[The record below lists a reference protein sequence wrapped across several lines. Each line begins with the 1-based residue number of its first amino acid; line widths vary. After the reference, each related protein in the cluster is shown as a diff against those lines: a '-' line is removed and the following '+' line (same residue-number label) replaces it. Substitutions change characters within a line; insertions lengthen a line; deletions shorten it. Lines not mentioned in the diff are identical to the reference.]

1 MAVPGTPRPIRITLV
16 LLWFEVSLFIPD
28 LSQARSSQQ
37 FSSVEVV
44 IPLRVTSK
52 SRGAGS
58 PGWLSYSLRFG
69 GQRHVV
75 HMRVKRLLI
84 STHLPVFTYS
94 EQHALQ
100 EDHPFVPEDCFYHG
114 FVEGDPESLVALS
127 TCYGGFRG
135 MLQINNL
142 MYEIEPIEYST
153 TFEHLVSQLDSDD
166 TQSPHMR
173 CGLTEELI
181 AQQLALQA
189 SYNFTVEPRSR
200 LNWWTHWRYIELAV
214 VVDHGRYV
222 YSQSNESRV
231 QYDVFHVIN
240 AVDEY
245 FKHMEV
251 DVTLMGMEIWTAR
264 NLIDTTGDLE
274 PVLERFSS
282 WKSPNFDRRIIHDV
296 AHLFRKE
303 LHGIQLGVA
312 YVGGICYV
320 PLNCGIDIFEGNSL
334 TLFAHTLTHELGH
347 NLGMLHDSGPCTCGD
362 RFCIMYPSRQNSRR
376 FSNCSYSEYME
387 TVIST
392 GTCILSPAR
401 PQHITRLRF
410 CGNGAVEEGE
420 ECDCGSLQE
429 CARDHCC
436 MTTCSLKPGAACG
449 HGACCKKCKLLP
461 SGTVCREKT
470 NECDLPEW
478 CNGTSPE
485 CPDDVY
491 LQDGIECGTNSY
503 CYQKACNNHDIQC
516 KEIFGTEASSASASC
531 YNDMNTQGNRFGHCE
546 IYATRYLPCLSYDV
560 MCGRVQCQN
569 VVTLPALKDHYTVH
583 QSHFNNTT
591 CWGTDYHLG
600 MSVPD
605 IGEVKDGTVCDKDKI
620 CLNKRCV
627 SRIRLSVDCQR
638 QHCNRR
644 GVCNNKQHC
653 HCHPGWAPP
662 NCTVKGLGG
671 SIDSGPPPPLPPG
684 ATIPPLEE
692 NTTPSVENPPPPD
705 ANPTS
710 GAESPENPH
719 MARIIFTYV
728 LIFIVLI
735 LFYLFCCLM
744 LCKAKQKNKDEMP
757 EKEDENEQQADES
770 EV

>member
-1 MAVPGTPRPIRITLV
+1 MHARVALLLLWLGV
-16 LLWFEVSLFIPD
+16 LLSSPD
-28 LSQARSSQQ
+28 LSQQ

-181 AQQLALQA
+181 ARQLALQA

-214 VVDHGRYV
+214 VVDHERYV

-274 PVLERFSS
+274 PVLQRFSF
-282 WKSPNFDRRIIHDV
+282 WKFLGFDNRVHNDV

-312 YVGGICYV
+312 YVSGVCQR
-320 PLNCGIDIFEGNSL
+320 PLNSGVDTFDDDNLVS
-334 TLFAHTLTHELGH
+334 FAQTLTHELGH

-362 RFCIMYPSRQNSRR
+362 RFCIMYPSKQDSRR

-429 CARDHCC
+429 CARDDCC

-531 YNDMNTQGNRFGHCE
+531 YNDMNTQGNRFGHCG
-546 IYATRYLPCLSYDV
+546 IQDTTYVKCTAPDV

-569 VVTLPALKDHYTVH
+569 VVTLPALKDHSTVH

-605 IGEVKDGTVCDKDKI
+605 IGEVKDGTVCDRGKM

-627 SRIRLSVDCQR
+627 HRLQPSLRCQR

-644 GVCNNKQHC
+644 GICNNKQHC

-662 NCTVKGLGG
+662 NCTVEGLGG
-671 SIDSGPPPPLPPG
+671 SIDSGPPPPLPTG
-684 ATIPPLEE
+684 ATL
-692 NTTPSVENPPPPD
+692 PPPEEDTSPPVDYPSPPPESPPAPD

-710 GAESPENPH
+710 PVESPAVTDNHDMP
-719 MARIIFTYV
+719 RTIFTSA
-728 LIFIVLI
+728 LIFIPFAV
-735 LFYLFCCLM
+735 FCL
-744 LCKAKQKNKDEMP
+744 LCWLLLCNANENKDEMQDN
-757 EKEDENEQQADES
+757 EDENEEEEES